1 MFLSE
6 LYRYPVKSG
15 QAQRLQASPVGLL
28 GLQGDRRWMVVEE
41 ENGRFLTQRAWPQ
54 LGQIKASDD
63 DIGQLLLETPGQAP
77 LRVPVP
83 PADDALRG
91 VTIWRDTLRVPD
103 AGDAAAAWLSQ
114 LLGKAVRLV
123 HCPEQ
128 RARYLPNG
136 YGFNSDRAAFPD
148 GFPLL
153 LIGQGS
159 LDELD
164 RRVGRPMEML
174 RFRPNLVVQGGE
186 PFAED
191 GWKRIRI
198 GSLEFRVLKPS
209 VRCIF
214 TTIDPATGERSED
227 REPMATLRSFRE
239 RAGTGS
245 VAITCH
251 RSTAHAN
258 PPAAAASSASARRSP
273 NTTARSA
280 RTGAFH
286 RTGSTPPTHRNSGAW
301 RP

>member
-1 MFLSE
+1 MQLSA
-6 LYRYPVKSG
+6 LYRYPIKSAQG
-15 QAQRLQASPVGLL
+15 QALSQSPSGPLGLL
-28 GLQGDRRWMVVEE
+28 GDRRWMLVEQD
-41 ENGRFLTQRAWPQ
+41 NGRFLTQRAWPQ
-54 LGQIKASDD
+54 LGQIDASDD
-63 DIGQLLLETPGQAP
+63 DSGQLLLQAPGQAP

-103 AGDAAAAWLSQ
+103 AGDAAAAWLSE

-159 LDELD
+159 LDELN
-164 RRVGRPMEML
+164 RRIGRPMSMR
-174 RFRPNLVVQGGE
+174 RFRPNLVVQGSA

-198 GSLEFRVLKPS
+198 GELTFRVLKPCT
-209 VRCIF
+209 RCIL
-214 TTIDPATGERSED
+214 TTIDPQTGERSAD
-227 REPMATLRSFRE
+227 REPLTTLKTYRQKEGDVLF
-239 RAGTGS
+239 GQNL
-245 VAITCH
+245 VADGEGVLEVGMPVEVL
-251 RSTAHAN
+251 A
-258 PPAAAASSASARRSP
+258 
-273 NTTARSA
+273 
-280 RTGAFH
+280 
-286 RTGSTPPTHRNSGAW
+286 
-301 RP
+301 

>member
-15 QAQRLQASPVGLL
+15 QAQSLQASPVGQL
-28 GLQGDRRWMVVEE
+28 GLLGDRRWMVVEA

-54 LGQIKASDD
+54 LGQISARDD
-63 DIGQLLLETPGQAP
+63 DAGQLLLEAPGQVP

-83 PADDALRG
+83 LTDDDLRG

-103 AGDAAAAWLSQ
+103 AGEAAANWLSA
-114 LLGKAVRLV
+114 LLGKDVRLV
-123 HCPEQ
+123 YCPEQ

-136 YGFNSDRAAFPD
+136 YGLNSDRAAFPD

-159 LDELD
+159 LDELS

-174 RFRPNLVVQGGE
+174 RFRPNLVVQGAE

-198 GSLEFRVLKPS
+198 GTLEFRVLKPS

-214 TTIDPATGERSED
+214 TTIDPRTGERSPD
-227 REPMATLRSFRE
+227 REPMTTLKTFRE
-239 RAGTGS
+239 KEGDVLFGQNLAVDGS
-245 VAITCH
+245 GVLEV
-251 RSTAHAN
+251 
-258 PPAAAASSASARRSP
+258 
-273 NTTARSA
+273 
-280 RTGAFH
+280 GMKVEVL
-286 RTGSTPPTHRNSGAW
+286 
-301 RP
+301 

>member
-15 QAQRLQASPVGLL
+15 QAQRLQRSPVGLL

-54 LGQIKASDD
+54 LGQLKASE
-63 DIGQLLLETPGQAP
+63 GEAGELLLQAP
-77 LRVPVP
+77 GLAALRVAVP
-83 PADDALRG
+83 AGDDSLRG

-103 AGDAAAAWLSQ
+103 AGDEAAAWLSQ
-114 LLGKAVRLV
+114 LLGKPVRLV

-128 RARYLPNG
+128 RARYLPSG
-136 YGFNSDRAAFPD
+136 YGLNSDRAAFPD

-159 LDELD
+159 LDELS

-174 RFRPNLVVQGGE
+174 RFRPNLVVQGTE

-198 GSLEFRVLKPS
+198 GALEFRVLKPS

-214 TTIDPATGERSED
+214 TTLDPATGERSPD
-227 REPMATLRSFRE
+227 REPLTTLKTFRE
-239 RAGTGS
+239 KEGDILFGQNLAVDGS
-245 VAITCH
+245 GWLEVGMEVEILE
-251 RSTAHAN
+251 
-258 PPAAAASSASARRSP
+258 
-273 NTTARSA
+273 
-280 RTGAFH
+280 
-286 RTGSTPPTHRNSGAW
+286 
-301 RP
+301 